1 MKILHHTRAQWM
13 EVEQASHNEVFE
25 GRYQLPKNSQY
36 HTAVV
41 AATDEGSIIGYAL
54 VADCLSGYYLEYGG
68 ATSHFKNSPQVL
80 PALKMII
87 DYIRSSKIPFI
98 TTHVS
103 NTNQK
108 MLRLYLKL
116 GFLITGTSMWNGST
130 MVELTFDNILKGEE

>member
-1 MKILHHTRAQWM
+1 VKIVPHSRLEWM

-25 GRYQLPKNSQY
+25 GKYQLPKNSQY

-41 AATDEGSIIGYAL
+41 ATTDEGGIIGYAL

-68 ATSHFKNSPQVL
+68 ATASFKNSPQVL
-80 PALKMII
+80 PALKMIL
-87 DYIRSSKIPFI
+87 DYIRSTKIPFV

-103 NTNQK
+103 NANLK

-116 GFLITGTSMWNGST
+116 GFLITGTSMWSGST
-130 MVELTFDNILKGEE
+130 MVELTFDNIAKEEE